1 MSEPNFLS
9 LVLSVLLENATH
21 LVQPLDVRIFSPA
34 KAEMGKRLQAWRDEN
49 RGKQID
55 KYELIRVILP
65 ALEKTFGN
73 KSIIKEG
80 FRASGLYVEGKGF
93 DPSQVDFSRMHA
105 SEVFVQEETGDNPDG
120 VTAELPATVP
130 EADIL
135 LPPVQSTPHT
145 ASDHFSESRLLSTLS
160 SGTTFPS
167 SPQDDSFLI
176 PVTSD
181 PALPLTSHPSP
192 HITATRETTI
202 PVTRVSAVTE
212 ASDITA
218 IASLPVITEP
228 DVTVTRASDSVRD
241 SGNPGDQP
249 IPEAAETGV
258 GDNPLSQF
266 TIPLEDRKRR

>member
-34 KAEMGKRLQAWRDEN
+34 KAEMGK
-49 RGKQID
+49 QID

-73 KSIIKEG
+73 KSLIKEG

-145 ASDHFSESRLLSTLS
+145 ASDHFSESRLLS
-160 SGTTFPS
+160 
-167 SPQDDSFLI
+167 
-176 PVTSD
+176 
-181 PALPLTSHPSP
+181 
-192 HITATRETTI
+192 
-202 PVTRVSAVTE
+202 
-212 ASDITA
+212 
-218 IASLPVITEP
+218 
-228 DVTVTRASDSVRD
+228 
-241 SGNPGDQP
+241 
-249 IPEAAETGV
+249 
-258 GDNPLSQF
+258 
-266 TIPLEDRKRR
+266 